1 MTSTAG
7 LSDPVDPR
15 QRRHAR
21 VLGALVTAGFL
32 ALVAV
37 CFIIFSIN
45 GLPKDAK
52 EWKRMQERR
61 SAAEAEKAERS
72 AVPAST
78 TEPQTAPKT
87 EPKTEKDSTR

>member
-1 MTSTAG
+1 MTSSAD
-7 LSDPVDPR
+7 LNDPVDPR

-21 VLGALVTAGFL
+21 MLGVLVTAGFL
-32 ALVAV
+32 ALVVV
-37 CFIIFSIN
+37 CFIMFSIN

-61 SAAEAEKAERS
+61 AAAEAEKAEQS

-78 TEPQTAPKT
+78 TVPPIEQQT